1 MPNFPS
7 PCVAADNAIAPPLPL
22 VVIAASAGGLDP
34 ISEILDAY
42 RGDLGVATVVI
53 QHLSPAYRS
62 ELVNLLQSHT
72 SQPVHELHDGMTL
85 KQDHIHVIQPGTQI
99 MLDGQAIKSITRDES
114 ERPYFTIDVFLES
127 LTQRSE
133 PINTCVVLLS
143 GTGSDGTAGCRAVHD
158 HGGYVLVQQ
167 LSDAKFD
174 GMPLSVI
181 NSGAYDEVQ
190 PPRLIPARITAWLD
204 NAMRKPSTPD
214 GHLDTDPMALL
225 YADSD
230 HQPGNDINPYAG
242 IFELMRARFDLDL
255 NAYKI
260 RTIDRRITQRMRR
273 LGLTTI
279 DQYCRLL
286 GQGGHELRAL
296 FTDLMIGVTSFF
308 RNPQVFELLESKVLP
323 DLLERNG
330 SEPLKIWVCACSTG
344 EEAYSVAMLLQKL
357 VEQLEAPPEFRIYAT
372 DLNPDSI
379 RRASEATYEYST
391 LQPFINRFE
400 LQSFVSASEDFGRL
414 RVISEIR
421 RKIIFSVQNV
431 LKHSPLHA
439 LDLVFCRNML
449 IYLRPEAQ
457 RKVISN
463 FHFGL
468 KENGV
473 LVLGESEGPAG
484 LEPYFSEVDARLK
497 IFAKRAGVRLNASD
511 RWQLNRSIAMIP
523 PSRHATPPRDASHL
537 TIPRGAFEAA
547 FSAVAGNSLIV
558 RADGEVQY
566 VTGHTGE
573 IFSRA
578 VPGRPGLNL
587 HTHLPAPEL
596 QALLQLGLAEAL
608 DSDTPI
614 QWDYPYGD
622 EDSKLVFDQLRF
634 SRLPAAFEH
643 EPSVLVQMLGASTSE
658 GEGECTPNPHQP
670 RHAHD
675 VLSALQSGTGGLG
688 RLAKLEQENAQLRQI
703 VSESVQDKETIHE
716 ELQSANEELLS
727 SNEEL
732 QSTNEEL
739 QSVNEE
745 LHSVN
750 AELEEKIRQ
759 LTEAN
764 NDITNLLTSTD
775 VALIFLDDSLRVRRF
790 TEAARRYF
798 PLGMQDIGR
807 PIHDLATTLA
817 GLDIS
822 RLGHDVLS
830 GAGIQRHDVHLREQQ
845 WLQAVLF
852 PYYDHEGQIRGVVMT
867 IYDISHTRQ
876 LLQVERQ
883 NRLHWELVE
892 GVLNIGYLDIPDLQ
906 QPAIRPDDNLRQL
919 LGLADGQILQQDEL
933 LARVHSQD
941 IEQARSVLGSVA
953 RDNQR
958 LTGEFRLR
966 DGQGKYRWMLCN
978 AASNPSTEGDQSLI
992 AMLLDIDDR
1001 KQAAI
1006 QNHEREISTIHANRI
1021 FNIGMLVSGVA
1032 HELNNPLSALRLG
1045 TEQLQAQANA
1055 PVPDGSRMARIAKA
1069 QADAVTRMDRIISSL
1084 LRFARKDEDTTMK
1097 VVHVDTL
1104 IQDTVQL
1111 TRAMASENNVDV
1123 TYDPVPGQLTL
1134 LGHPLEL
1141 AQALVNLVSNG
1152 IQHAASLPR
1161 PRWVHIQIEVRQ
1173 GDYLFKISDSGLT
1186 SDIEHPERLFTPF
1199 YTTKDIGH
1207 GTGLGLPL
1215 SQGIAEGHAGNL
1227 SLDSNARNT
1236 TFVMKIP
1243 SRPVNKN

>member
-1 MPNFPS
+1 MPNQQMP
-7 PCVAADNAIAPPLPL
+7 PVAASNAAPTPLPL

-42 RGDLGVATVVI
+42 PGDLGVATVVI

-62 ELVNLLQSHT
+62 ELVSLLQSHT
-72 SQPVHELHDGMTL
+72 SQPVHELHDGLEL
-85 KQDHIHVIQPGTQI
+85 KTHNIYVIQPGTQI
-99 MLDGQAIKSITRDES
+99 MLDGHTVKSITRDES

-127 LTQRSE
+127 LTRRAD
-133 PINTCVVLLS
+133 PIDTCVVLLS
-143 GTGSDGTAGCRAVHD
+143 GTGSDGTAGCRAVHE

-181 NSGAYDEVQ
+181 NAGCYDEVQ
-190 PPRLIPARITAWLD
+190 PPRLIPARIAAWLD
-204 NAMRKPSTPD
+204 NGMCKPATPD
-214 GHLDTDPMALL
+214 GYLDTDPLTLL
-225 YADSD
+225 YTERDS
-230 HQPGNDINPYAG
+230 QPGNDINPYAG
-242 IFELMRARFDLDL
+242 IFELMRANFDLDL

-260 RTIDRRITQRMRR
+260 GTIDRRITQRMRR

-279 DQYCRLL
+279 DQYHQIL

-308 RNPQVFELLESKVLP
+308 RNPQVFELLESKILP

-344 EEAYSVAMLLQKL
+344 EEAYSLAMLLQKL
-357 VEQLEAPPEFRIYAT
+357 VEQTDAAQEYRIYAT
-372 DLNPDSI
+372 DLNPDAI
-379 RRASEATYEYST
+379 RRAAEGIYEYST
-391 LQPFINRFE
+391 LQPFINRFG
-400 LQSFVSASEDFGRL
+400 LQGFVNASEDFGRL
-414 RVISEIR
+414 RVVSEIR
-421 RKIIFSVQNV
+421 SKIIFSVQNV

-439 LDLVFCRNML
+439 LDLVLCRNML

-484 LEPYFSEVDARLK
+484 LEPYFAEVDTRLK
-497 IFAKRAGVRLNASD
+497 MFAKRAGVHLSASD
-511 RWQLNRSIAMIP
+511 RWQLNRSIAMP
-523 PSRHATPPRDASHL
+523 PAHRQAAIQREPDQMTVA
-537 TIPRGAFEAA
+537 RGAFEAA
-547 FSAVAGNSLIV
+547 FAAVAGNSLIV
-558 RADGEVQY
+558 RADGEVLY
-566 VTGHTGE
+566 FTGHTGE

-578 VPGRPGLNL
+578 IPGRPGLNL
-587 HTHLPAPEL
+587 HIHLPDPQL
-596 QALLQLGLAEAL
+596 QALLQLGLAETL

-614 QWDYPYGD
+614 QWDYPYRNQ
-622 EDSKLVFDQLRF
+622 DSKLAFDQLRF
-634 SRLPAAFEH
+634 SRLPTAFER
-643 EPSVLVQMLGASTSE
+643 EPSVLVQMLADDS
-658 GEGECTPNPHQP
+658 NRQAYDPHP
-670 RHAHD
+670 GPLRHARD
-675 VLSALQSGTGGLG
+675 VLSVLQSGTGGLG
-688 RLAKLEQENAQLRQI
+688 RLARLEQENAQLRQI
-703 VSESVQDKETIHE
+703 VSESVQDKETFHE

-759 LTEAN
+759 LTDAN

-775 VALIFLDDSLRVRRF
+775 VALIFLDERLCIRRY
-790 TEAARRYF
+790 TEASRRYF

-807 PIHDLATTLA
+807 PIQDLATNLA

-822 RLGHDVLS
+822 SLGRNVLS
-830 GAGIQRHDVHLREQQ
+830 DAGIQRHDVHLREQQ
-845 WLQAVLF
+845 WLQVVFF
-852 PYYDHEGQIRGVVMT
+852 PYYNHEGQVRGVVMT

-876 LLQVERQ
+876 LLQVEQQ
-883 NRLHWELVE
+883 NRLHRDLVE
-892 GVLNIGYLDIPDLQ
+892 GVLNIGYLNIPDTREQALLL
-906 QPAIRPDDNLRQL
+906 DDNLQQL
-919 LGLADGQILQQDEL
+919 FGISEGQSIGLEDF
-933 LARVHSQD
+933 LARIHNQD
-941 IEQARSVLGSVA
+941 LEQARSVLSIAPRGKERQTA
-953 RDNQR
+953 
-958 LTGEFRLR
+958 EFRLR
-966 DGQGKYRWMLCN
+966 DGQGRYHWMLCN
-978 AASNPSTEGDQSLI
+978 AASNPSSQGERGLI

-1001 KQAAI
+1001 KRASI
-1006 QNHEREISTIHANRI
+1006 QNHEHEISTIHANRI

-1045 TEQLQAQANA
+1045 TEQLQAQARNS
-1055 PVPDGSRMARIAKA
+1055 PPDASGVARIANA

-1123 TYDPVPGQLTL
+1123 TYDAVPDQLTL

-1152 IQHAASLPR
+1152 IQHVANLPR
-1161 PRWVHIQIEVRQ
+1161 PRWVNIQVEIHQ
-1173 GDYLFKISDSGLT
+1173 GDYLFRVSDSGLT
-1186 SDIEHPERLFTPF
+1186 SAIEHPERLFTPF
-1199 YTTKDIGH
+1199 YTTKDVGH

-1215 SQGIAEGHAGNL
+1215 SLGIAEAHAGSL
-1227 SLDSNARNT
+1227 SLDSNAKHT

-1243 SRPVNKN
+1243 SRPAGRN